1 MLFQNILEYYKSIQL
16 PYVLLPMKCSIF
28 FILDQNPFP
37 CIQCTNRLRVRNLKL
52 QYETHQLE
60 QENTNN
66 YLGLKNVNVPSNFEE
81 FYPFCSL
88 SLRDF
93 EPKKPKIVTKQI
105 FTYQT
110 CQNHKNM
117 KNTKIDR
124 GDLRSI
130 IMNHYDMVLVAMVEE
145 IVAFLIEKMVVD
157 DKGARW
163 EPMVRLR
170 MKERY
175 IEKSDFDA
183 DEELLW

>member
-1 MLFQNILEYYKSIQL
+1 
-16 PYVLLPMKCSIF
+16 
-28 FILDQNPFP
+28 
-37 CIQCTNRLRVRNLKL
+37 
-52 QYETHQLE
+52 
-60 QENTNN
+60 
-66 YLGLKNVNVPSNFEE
+66 
-81 FYPFCSL
+81 
-88 SLRDF
+88 
-93 EPKKPKIVTKQI
+93 
-105 FTYQT
+105 
-110 CQNHKNM
+110 M